1 MQQNIL
7 KTDKNLN
14 FGIVKTKKKKTLK
27 FLSEDCDRVI
37 DLQYTND
44 EINCSDYVEESENPH
59 NNDCDDEFE
68 DGYGDEELDTIKVE
82 VFDDA
87 DRKNLIDTV
96 DL

>member
-1 MQQNIL
+1 MQY
-7 KTDKNLN
+7 
-14 FGIVKTKKKKTLK
+14 
-27 FLSEDCDRVI
+27 R
-37 DLQYTND
+37 ND
-44 EINCSDYVEESENPH
+44 EINASDYVEESENPH

-96 DL
+96 NV

>member
-1 MQQNIL
+1 M
-7 KTDKNLN
+7 
-14 FGIVKTKKKKTLK
+14 
-27 FLSEDCDRVI
+27 
-37 DLQYTND
+37 QYTND